1 MFVSVVGEI
10 SPAGYTTCFVDQLAL
25 WQLTALSLQFCG
37 RFYGVNKM
45 LFHLNEIFFYCDQR
59 GNRKELLLRS
69 LAILIL
75 KTNRALK
82 YMMPFEITKG
92 SKPADRQQNTKGYK
106 RAHLCYC
113 AKFSNK
119 RFLLFST
126 KKEIINHNFCFTPC
140 ELRNFKSK
148 GDAKFMSYH
157 WL

>member
-1 MFVSVVGEI
+1 
-10 SPAGYTTCFVDQLAL
+10 
-25 WQLTALSLQFCG
+25 
-37 RFYGVNKM
+37 
-45 LFHLNEIFFYCDQR
+45 
-59 GNRKELLLRS
+59 
-69 LAILIL
+69 
-75 KTNRALK
+75 
-82 YMMPFEITKG
+82 MPFEITKG